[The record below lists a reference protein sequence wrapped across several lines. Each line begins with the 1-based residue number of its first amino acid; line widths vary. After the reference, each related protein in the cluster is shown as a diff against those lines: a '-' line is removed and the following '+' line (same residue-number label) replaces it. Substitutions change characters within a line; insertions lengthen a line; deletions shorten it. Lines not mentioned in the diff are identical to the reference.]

1 MRTTTLVVML
11 LLMSIVTS
19 AQTTIKGKV
28 VDNNDQPIP
37 GANVILDGASV
48 GTVTDFDGLFS
59 LTVEQSPPF
68 TITVSSVGFES
79 SSVVVSSASSD
90 LNITLKE
97 GTELDEVIVSASR
110 TPERIFE
117 SPVSVERFDVK
128 KIKNTPSADFYDG
141 LETLKGVDINTN
153 SLTFKSI
160 NTRGFAT
167 FANTRF
173 VQLVDGMDN
182 TAPALN
188 FVLGNLIGMTEL
200 DVNSI
205 ELLPGASSALY
216 GANAFNGILFMTSK
230 NPFDHQGISAYFK
243 GGITSQEAAG
253 DNEYYDYGVR
263 IAHAFSDKFAAK
275 VNFSYLRGTDWFAVS
290 EVNVLNPNTD
300 RSDINYDG
308 LNVYGD
314 EVSTNIRGVGEI
326 LTNTI
331 NPVTGQP
338 ILPPGAENL
347 LPDANVSRTGY
358 LESDLNDYPA
368 ESIKFDAA
376 LHYRPFA
383 DDLELI
389 YVGKVGRGT
398 TIYQGANR
406 YSIRNF
412 FLQQHKLE
420 IKNSNFFIRGYITD
434 EDAGDSYD
442 TRFTGININRF
453 WKDDST
459 WFGEYAGAFV
469 QATLAGVLPEQ
480 AHALARQTADTGRL
494 IPGTPE
500 FQQAFNQVI
509 SDPDLSTGSRFQDN
523 TQLRHVDVNYNFSH
537 LTSNFADIQV
547 GGSFREYKLNSS
559 GTIFTDFDGPIRY
572 SEFGIYTQLQK
583 KFADERAKVTGS
595 VRYDK
600 SELFDGNFSPRL
612 SIGYTLG
619 EERNHNIRAS
629 VQTGFRNPTTQD
641 LYIGLDVGR
650 AILVGSA
657 QDNLDRDVRTFS
669 GTDISGEGQGILN
682 SDSVDIVGR
691 AAYENSFSAS
701 SVQAGNPV
709 RSSAA
714 PVEPEKVT
722 AFEVGYRGKVDR
734 FVIDVSAYYNQYKDF
749 ISTQNVIVPFYG
761 QVGDGALSLLAL
773 QNDDFAIYQAYTNS
787 DVDIKSLGFTAG
799 VNTKLPGNFELGVN
813 YTFAEQDLDR
823 ERDPDFRTEFNTPKH
838 KVKATFGHPN
848 LFENFGFNTSYRWS
862 DDYFWEASFGDGDVP
877 SFSVI
882 DAQINYTI
890 PSLKSTLKAGATN
903 IGGDEYFTAF
913 GTGLI
918 GSQYYIGLTIN
929 NL

>member
-11 LLMSIVTS
+11 IMSVVAT

-28 VDNNDQPIP
+28 VDDNDQPIP
-37 GANVILDGASV
+37 GANIAVKGAPV

-59 LTVEQSPPF
+59 LTVDQSPPF
-68 TITVSSVGFES
+68 TIEVSSVGFETS
-79 SSVVVSSASSD
+79 STVITSQNAEVT
-90 LNITLKE
+90 ITLKE
-97 GTELDEVIVSASR
+97 GTELDEVVISASR

-117 SPVSVERFDVK
+117 SPVSVERFGIK
-128 KIKNTPSADFYDG
+128 EIKNTPAPDFYDG
-141 LETLKGVDINTN
+141 LEALKGVDINTN

-160 NTRGFAT
+160 NTRGFAS

-188 FVLGNLIGMTEL
+188 FVLGNLIGMNEI
-200 DVNSI
+200 DVNSV

-230 NPFDHQGISAYFK
+230 SPFDHQGISAYFK

-253 DNEYYDYGVR
+253 DNEYYDYGIR

-275 VNFSYLRGTDWFAVS
+275 ANFSYLRGTDWFAVS
-290 EVNVLNPNTD
+290 EVNVLDPDTD
-300 RSDINYDG
+300 RTDPNYDG

-314 EVSTNIRGVGEI
+314 EVSTNIRGVGEA
-326 LTNTI
+326 LVNLG
-331 NPVTGQP
+331 V
-338 ILPPGAENL
+338 LPAGAENL
-347 LPDANVSRTGY
+347 LPNENVSRTGY

-368 ESIKFDAA
+368 ESVKFDAA

-383 DDLELI
+383 NDLELI

-420 IKNSNFFIRGYITD
+420 IKNNNFFIRGYITD

-442 TRFTGININRF
+442 TRFTGININRA

-459 WFGEYAGAFV
+459 WFGEYAGAFA
-469 QATLAGVLPEQ
+469 QASLAGVLPEQ
-480 AHALARQTADTGRL
+480 AHAIARQTADTGRL

-500 FQQAFNQVI
+500 FQQTFNRVI
-509 SDPDLSTGSRFQDN
+509 QDPDLSTGSRFQDN
-523 TQLRHVDVNYNFSH
+523 TQLRHADVNYNFSH
-537 LTSNFADIQV
+537 ITQDFADIQV

-572 SEFGIYTQLQK
+572 SEFGVYTQIQK
-583 KFADERAKVTGS
+583 KFADERAKVTAS

-657 QDNLDRDVRTFS
+657 EDNLDRDVRTFS
-669 GTDISGEGQGILN
+669 GTDISGEGQGILG

-691 AAYENSFSAS
+691 SAYENSFSAS
-701 SVQAGNPV
+701 SVLAGAPV
-709 RSSAA
+709 RSTAS
-714 PVEPEKVT
+714 PVKPEKVT
-722 AFEVGYRGKVDR
+722 AFEVGYRGKVEK
-734 FVIDVSAYYNQYKDF
+734 FIIDISAYYNQYKDF
-749 ISTQNVIVPFYG
+749 ISTQNVIIPFYG
-761 QVGDGALSLLAL
+761 EVGDGALSLLAL
-773 QNDDFAIYQAYTNS
+773 QNDDFEVYQAYTNS
-787 DVDIKSLGFTAG
+787 NVDIRSLGVTAG
-799 VNTKLPGNFELGVN
+799 VNTKLPGDFDLGVN

-823 ERDPDFRTEFNTPKH
+823 DQDPDFRTEFNTPKH
-838 KVKATFGHPN
+838 KVKATFGHAN
-848 LFENFGFNTSYRWS
+848 LFKNFGFNASYRWS
-862 DDYFWEASFGDGDVP
+862 DDYFWEAAFGNGEVP

-882 DAQINYTI
+882 DAQINYKI
-890 PSLKSTLKAGATN
+890 PSLKTVLKAGATN

-918 GSQYYIGLTIN
+918 GSQYYISLTIN
-929 NL
+929 SL